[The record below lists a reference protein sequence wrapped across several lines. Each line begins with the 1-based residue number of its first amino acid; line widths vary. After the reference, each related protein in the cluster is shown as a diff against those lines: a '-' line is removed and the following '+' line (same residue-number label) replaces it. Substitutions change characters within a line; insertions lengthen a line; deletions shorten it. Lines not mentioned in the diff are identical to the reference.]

1 MSLSDRVLADRL
13 APAPWETVHLV
24 WLPLID
30 LESLIARMAS
40 GDRRAFGLFYDR
52 TGSFVFGLLLRMLR
66 DGHAAEEVAQD
77 VYVQLWRT
85 AATFDAAR
93 SSGLAW
99 VAMVARS
106 RGIDRLRADSSLRTA
121 LKSAGEELAPRSG
134 PDPAEETSLRER
146 RARVRA
152 AVNALPP
159 EQREALELAFFH
171 GLTHSEIAS
180 RTATPLG
187 TVKTRIRAALAKLE
201 RLLAALHA

>member
-1 MSLSDRVLADRL
+1 
-13 APAPWETVHLV
+13 
-24 WLPLID
+24 
-30 LESLIARMAS
+30 MAA
-40 GDRRAFGLFYDR
+40 GDRRAFGVFYDR
-52 TGSFVFGLLLRMLR
+52 TVPLVFGLLLRMLR

-77 VYVQLWRT
+77 VYVQLWRS
-85 AATFDAAR
+85 AATFDPAR
-93 SSGLAW
+93 STGLAW

-106 RGIDRLRADSSLRTA
+106 RAIDRLRADSSLRAALETA
-121 LKSAGEELAPRSG
+121 GADLAPPSG
-134 PDPAEETSLRER
+134 PDPSEETSLRER

-159 EQREALELAFFH
+159 EQRQALELAFFH
-171 GLTHSEIAS
+171 GLSHTEIAA